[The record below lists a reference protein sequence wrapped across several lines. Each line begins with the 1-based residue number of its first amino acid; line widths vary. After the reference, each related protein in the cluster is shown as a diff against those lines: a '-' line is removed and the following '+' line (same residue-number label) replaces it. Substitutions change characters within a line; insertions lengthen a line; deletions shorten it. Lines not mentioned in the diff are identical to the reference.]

1 MCTLMSDAM
10 RFQHALLAS
19 TAAAAIAGCSTTDSL
34 IEAEAEAEIAR
45 EPVETGRRWI
55 TIGADAIETAQAA
68 LARGATGPGAAPIE
82 IGGGAA
88 LIEVD
93 ARDLRLVSEAM
104 HEQHNR
110 CGGFVLH
117 DSLEDGRASLRR
129 SARSAAAASASAQFA
144 PSYALDNAGT
154 VNRLLPALGEA
165 GIVSL
170 IQQISAN
177 PTRYYTSA
185 SGIAVSTWLRDKWA
199 GYAAGR
205 PDVQVSLFTHAAF
218 AQKSVIA
225 TIPGTTKA
233 SEVVVIGGHL
243 DSISTS
249 GGAPGADDDAS
260 GIATMSE
267 VLRVLLEKNYRPE
280 RTLRFIAYAAEEV
293 GLRGSRGIVADVQA
307 KGVNVVGVLQLDMT
321 NYKGSEKDIYL
332 ITDFTNAAQNTFVGK
347 LIDTYVGATWGT
359 DVCGYG
365 CSDHAAWHEAGFPA
379 SMPAEARFAN
389 VNPMIHTTGDTLAM
403 SGNNAAHALK
413 FARLAT
419 AFAAELAKGTAGP
432 PNAAPAV
439 SISSPAAGGMLPAS
453 RQVQLAGTA
462 TDPEDGSI
470 SDRLAWA
477 SSVDGALGTGATK
490 TVTLS
495 PGVHTITAS
504 VADSGGALGTATA
517 SVTITVGG
525 GKDDGV
531 DGGVGGGCA
540 AGGGAAGGLGALSAA
555 SAASA
560 ALAVLRRRRRRK

>member
-1 MCTLMSDAM
+1 M
-10 RFQHALLAS
+10 RLQHALLAS
-19 TAAAAIAGCSTTDSL
+19 TAAAAIAGCSTTDPTF
-34 IEAEAEAEIAR
+34 EAEAEVEAELANQP
-45 EPVETGRRWI
+45 EETGRRWI

-68 LARGATGPGAAPIE
+68 LARGATGLGAAPIE
-82 IGGGAA
+82 LGGGAA

-104 HEQHNR
+104 HEHHHR

-117 DSLEDGRASLRR
+117 DGLEDGRAALRA
-129 SARSAAAASASAQFA
+129 SARSAATANVAAQFA

-154 VNRLLPALGEA
+154 VNKLLPALGEA

-177 PTRYYTSA
+177 PTRYYTST

-199 GYAAGR
+199 SYAAGR

-243 DSISTS
+243 DSVSTS

-267 VLRVLLEKNYRPE
+267 VLRVLLQKNFRPE

-293 GLRGSRGIVADVQA
+293 GLRGSQDIVADAQA
-307 KGVNVVGVLQLDMT
+307 KGTNVVGVLQLDMT
-321 NYKGSEKDIYL
+321 NYKGSTLDMYL
-332 ITDFTNAAQNTFVGK
+332 IQDFTNAAQNTFVGK

-365 CSDHAAWHEAGFPA
+365 CSDHASWNRAGIPA
-379 SMPAEARFAN
+379 SMPAEARFADI
-389 VNPMIHTTGDTLAM
+389 NPMIHTAGDTLAT

-413 FARLAT
+413 FARLAA

-432 PNAAPAV
+432 ANAAPTV
-439 SISSPAAGGMLPAS
+439 SISSPAADQTLPGS
-453 RQVQLAGTA
+453 RQVQLAGSA
-462 TDPEDGSI
+462 SDPEDGSI
-470 SDRLAWA
+470 SDRLAWS
-477 SSVDGALGTGATK
+477 SSVDGALGTGATRS
-490 TVTLS
+490 VTLS
-495 PGVHTITAS
+495 PGVHTITAA
-504 VADSGGALGTATA
+504 VADSGGATGTATA

-525 GKDDGV
+525 GTG
-531 DGGVGGGCA
+531 DGGGGGGGGGAYGGCA
-540 AGGGAAGGLGALSAA
+540 AGGGAASSLGAMSTVL
-555 SAASA
+555 A
-560 ALAVLRRRRRRK
+560 ALAVLLRRRRRT